1 MIKAIL
7 FDLDGTLLNTLD
19 DIKNSVN
26 YMLKKHGFKERTLDE
41 IRSFVGDGAKQMIER
56 SIGFTEPKE
65 LVLECLSTYEAH
77 YEIHKADLTKPYDG
91 VYDLLNQLKE
101 KNIRLAV
108 VSNKPIPQVIPLI
121 EGLFPG
127 YFEVILGET
136 SELKRKPSPEMLF
149 YAIEA
154 LKLSKEDVLF
164 VGDSD
169 VDMQTAINAN
179 VDAIAVLWGFRDETV
194 LKKYQPKYIVN
205 HPKEILTIIN
215 K

>member
-1 MIKAIL
+1 M
-7 FDLDGTLLNTLD
+7 
-19 DIKNSVN
+19 
-26 YMLKKHGFKERTLDE
+26 
-41 IRSFVGDGAKQMIER
+41 
-56 SIGFTEPKE
+56 
-65 LVLECLSTYEAH
+65 
-77 YEIHKADLTKPYDG
+77 
-91 VYDLLNQLKE
+91 
-101 KNIRLAV
+101 
-108 VSNKPIPQVIPLI
+108 PQVIPLI

>member
-65 LVLECLSTYEAH
+65 QVLECLSTYEAH

-101 KNIRLAV
+101 KDIRLAV
-108 VSNKPIPQVIPLI
+108 VSNKPMPQVIPLI

>member
-65 LVLECLSTYEAH
+65 QVLECLSTYEAH

-101 KNIRLAV
+101 KDIRLAV
-108 VSNKPIPQVIPLI
+108 VSNKPMPQVIPLI

-179 VDAIAVLWGFRDETV
+179 VDVIAVLWGFRDETV

>member
-65 LVLECLSTYEAH
+65 QVLECLSTYEAH
-77 YEIHKADLTKPYDG
+77 YEVHKADLTKPYDG

-101 KNIRLAV
+101 KDIRLAV
-108 VSNKPIPQVIPLI
+108 VSNKPMPQVIPLI

>member
-65 LVLECLSTYEAH
+65 QVLECLSTYEAH

-108 VSNKPIPQVIPLI
+108 VSNKPMPQVIPLI

>member
-65 LVLECLSTYEAH
+65 QVLECLSTYEAH

-108 VSNKPIPQVIPLI
+108 VSNKPMPQVIPLI

-154 LKLSKEDVLF
+154 LNLSKKDVLF

>member
-41 IRSFVGDGAKQMIER
+41 IRSFVGDGAKQMIDR

-65 LVLECLSTYEAH
+65 QVLECLSTYEAH

-101 KNIRLAV
+101 KDIRLAV
-108 VSNKPIPQVIPLI
+108 VSNKPMPQVIPLI

>member
-65 LVLECLSTYEAH
+65 KVLECLSTYEAH

-101 KNIRLAV
+101 KDIRLAV
-108 VSNKPIPQVIPLI
+108 VSNKPMPQVIPLI

>member
-65 LVLECLSTYEAH
+65 QVLECLSTYEAH
-77 YEIHKADLTKPYDG
+77 YEVHKADLTKPYDG

-101 KNIRLAV
+101 KDIRLAV
-108 VSNKPIPQVIPLI
+108 VSNKPMPQVIPLI

-179 VDAIAVLWGFRDETV
+179 VDAIAVLWGFRDEAV

>member
-65 LVLECLSTYEAH
+65 QVLECLSTYEAH

-108 VSNKPIPQVIPLI
+108 VSNKPMPQVIPLI

-154 LKLSKEDVLF
+154 LELSKEDVLF

>member
-65 LVLECLSTYEAH
+65 QVLECLSTYEAH

-101 KNIRLAV
+101 KDIRLAV
-108 VSNKPIPQVIPLI
+108 VSNKPMPQVIPLI

-179 VDAIAVLWGFRDETV
+179 VDAIAVSWGFRDETV

>member
-108 VSNKPIPQVIPLI
+108 VSNKPMPQVIPLI

>member
-101 KNIRLAV
+101 KDIRLAV
-108 VSNKPIPQVIPLI
+108 VSNKPMPQVIPLI

-205 HPKEILTIIN
+205 HPKEILTIIS